1 VARYSLTAGSNVTA
15 SSSFATA
22 TITPGAG
29 RLVLAF
35 VLGQKVGGP
44 GTPTASGN
52 SLTWQQVASVT
63 NAGPGNSRITCFRAM
78 GPAPSAGAL
87 TFDFAGQQQQACAW
101 SVFEYDNIDG
111 SGTNGSGAVAQQQT
125 ASGSSTTLAAMLG
138 PLADAAASLV
148 VGGVVL
154 GTDEAVSAGAGLAQ
168 IDLQPFGQGGIRGTL
183 QTEDRTGGGST
194 VDWSWPTTANA
205 GAIALEIK
213 AASVIVPNGPT
224 TDAETLARQFEPVLF
239 FSANEQFFP
248 ADAKRY
254 VERCAL
260 WRAQAPFDAK
270 DSWGGKGG
278 PFPRAPI
285 IDYGKISALAGEPG
299 TPLDSATLVDNQGE
313 ERFFDFKGWM
323 DAARMPEPKAPAR
336 TPFPSATRSTR
347 CTTRRTPTAAIR
359 SCATAGSGTTPSSS
373 RRIGCGAC
381 SRP

>member
-63 NAGPGNSRITCFRAM
+63 NAGPRNSRVTCFRAI
-78 GPAPSAGAL
+78 GPAPSAGPL

-111 SGTNGSGAVAQQQT
+111 IGTNGSGAVAQQQT

-154 GTDEAVSAGAGLAQ
+154 GTDEVVSAGAGLAQ
-168 IDLQPFGQGGIRGTL
+168 IDLQPFGQGGIAAPSRL
-183 QTEDRTGGGST
+183 R
-194 VDWSWPTTANA
+194 
-205 GAIALEIK
+205 IA
-213 AASVIVPNGPT
+213 
-224 TDAETLARQFEPVLF
+224 
-239 FSANEQFFP
+239 P
-248 ADAKRY
+248 A
-254 VERCAL
+254 
-260 WRAQAPFDAK
+260 
-270 DSWGGKGG
+270 
-278 PFPRAPI
+278 
-285 IDYGKISALAGEPG
+285 
-299 TPLDSATLVDNQGE
+299 
-313 ERFFDFKGWM
+313 
-323 DAARMPEPKAPAR
+323 AARRSTGAGPLRRMPAR
-336 TPFPSATRSTR
+336 SRSR
-347 CTTRRTPTAAIR
+347 
-359 SCATAGSGTTPSSS
+359 
-373 RRIGCGAC
+373 
-381 SRP
+381 SRPLP